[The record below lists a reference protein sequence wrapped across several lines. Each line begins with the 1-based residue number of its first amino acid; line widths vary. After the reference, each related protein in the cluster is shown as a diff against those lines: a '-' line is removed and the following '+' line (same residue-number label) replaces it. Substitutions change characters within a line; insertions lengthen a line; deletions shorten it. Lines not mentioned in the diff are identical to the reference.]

1 MKYYGYNVLPIIQ
14 QRTEMHKDIQ
24 LTKMDIAY
32 EELIYKIKP
41 LLEEH
46 LEKYGQ
52 AYALY
57 AMQQMAIEF
66 SGRHL
71 LSMKALVA
79 DDKRELAVQEFLG
92 QTISR
97 AADLL
102 DEAVQAGIAK
112 KTPK

>member
-1 MKYYGYNVLPIIQ
+1 
-14 QRTEMHKDIQ
+14 MHKDIQ

-32 EELIYKIKP
+32 EELLYKIQP
-41 LLEEH
+41 LLKEH

-79 DDKRELAVQEFLG
+79 DDKRELAIQDFMGEV
-92 QTISR
+92 ISR
-97 AADLL
+97 ASNLL
-102 DEAVQAGIAK
+102 DQAVEAGIAK
-112 KTPK
+112 RQNK

>member
-1 MKYYGYNVLPIIQ
+1 
-14 QRTEMHKDIQ
+14 MHKDIQ

-32 EELIYKIKP
+32 EELIYKIQP

-46 LEKYGQ
+46 IKKYGQ

-57 AMQQMAIEF
+57 AMQQMAVEF

-71 LSMKALVA
+71 LSMKALIA
-79 DDKRELAVQEFLG
+79 DNKRELAVQDFLG
-92 QTISR
+92 QIISR

-102 DEAVQAGIAK
+102 DEAVEAGIAK
-112 KTPK
+112 RKSP

>member
-1 MKYYGYNVLPIIQ
+1 
-14 QRTEMHKDIQ
+14 MHKDIE

-46 LEKYGQ
+46 LTKYGQ

-71 LSMKALVA
+71 LSMKALIA
-79 DDKRELAVQEFLG
+79 DDRRDLAVQEFLG
-92 QTISR
+92 QVIAR
-97 AADLL
+97 ASNLL
-102 DEAVQAGIAK
+102 DEAVEAGIAK
-112 KTPK
+112 RKQP